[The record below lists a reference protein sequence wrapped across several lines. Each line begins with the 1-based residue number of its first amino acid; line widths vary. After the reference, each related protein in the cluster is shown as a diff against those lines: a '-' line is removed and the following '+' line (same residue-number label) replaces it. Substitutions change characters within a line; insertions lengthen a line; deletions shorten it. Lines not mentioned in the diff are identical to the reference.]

1 MGMRVATGL
10 QRARPSS
17 AAPGAASV
25 FGVPRRKGAGS
36 SLGHEA
42 LSRTHDVSRS
52 LGQPLDRVTRIE
64 MGSLFGYDFSRV
76 RIHTDSQA
84 AQSARALQALA
95 YTSGDDV
102 MFATGRYS
110 PHTRQGRLLLAHEL
124 AHVVQQ
130 EPAHPGALRQSAGH
144 EEAENEARQVAATVT
159 AGARV
164 QITGAVPSG
173 TLLRQGD
180 TSSLPPVP
188 NLQLTPPSLL
198 QPSSPRL
205 SLLPPDQQL
214 QLRLDPALQLQSL
227 LDPEMIRRALLA
239 VDPSLFSAP
248 QPSPLSLPSPAPAA
262 PLVPRGAGPTPARA
276 ANAGDVLSAIM
287 AVPSVKTAVTNLQN
301 NAVSVARHDW
311 QQLST
316 GEKVLTV
323 SAGAL
328 LAGGTLA
335 GILSNDSSRQF
346 ALQQIQGRNLP
357 VPLVPGLSVRI
368 DPIGPNRSVMFMLDL
383 SSAARRLGM

>member
-1 MGMRVATGL
+1 MRTRIAAGF
-10 QRARPSS
+10 QPGKPSTS
-17 AAPGAASV
+17 GSAASV
-25 FGVPRRKGAGS
+25 FGVPRRKGVGG
-36 SLGHEA
+36 LGLEA
-42 LSRTHDVSRS
+42 LSRAHGASRS
-52 LGQPLDRVTRIE
+52 PGQPLDRATRAE
-64 MGSLFGYDFSRV
+64 MSSRFAYDFSRV

-84 AQSARALQALA
+84 GESARAVQALA
-95 YTSGDDV
+95 YTTGDDV
-102 MFATGRYS
+102 IFATGRYS
-110 PHTRQGRLLLAHEL
+110 PHTPQGRLLLAHEL

-130 EPAHPGALRQSAGH
+130 EAAHPGELRRSAGQ
-144 EEAENEARQVAATVT
+144 EGAENEARQAAAEVV

-173 TLLRQGD
+173 SLLRQGD

-198 QPSSPRL
+198 QPPSPRF
-205 SLLPPDQQL
+205 SLLPPGQQL
-214 QLRLDPALQLQSL
+214 HLDPALQLQSL
-227 LDPEMIRRALLA
+227 LDPDMIRRALLA
-239 VDPSLFSAP
+239 LDPSLFSAP
-248 QPSPLSLPSPAPAA
+248 QPSPFSLPSPTPAA
-262 PLVPRGAGPTPARA
+262 PLVPRGAGPTPARP
-276 ANAGDVLSAIM
+276 ANAGDVFSAIM
-287 AVPSVKTAVTNLQN
+287 AVPAVQTAVTNLQN

-328 LAGGTLA
+328 IAGGTVA
-335 GILSNDSSRQF
+335 GILSNDSARQF